1 MYKPIMEQ
9 WGLDIKAEIM
19 DVDLNSHKNPE
30 LFQTQATNRIFD
42 RFPINF
48 TFNRLPPRFYYV
60 GTCEMQRMQLNIQGQ
75 TSLLFINDFTDM
87 YDRITDY
94 LDVSNSFDERMKRLP
109 MLGAFWDKIRT
120 MKRGSLM
127 IKFKEFQIDVWSK
140 RTFNRYDDKLS
151 ISFSDFQYNKK
162 VIINP
167 NQKH

>member
-1 MYKPIMEQ
+1 M
-9 WGLDIKAEIM
+9 
-19 DVDLNSHKNPE
+19 
-30 LFQTQATNRIFD
+30 
-42 RFPINF
+42 
-48 TFNRLPPRFYYV
+48 
-60 GTCEMQRMQLNIQGQ
+60 
-75 TSLLFINDFTDM
+75 LFINDFTDM

-127 IKFKEFQIDVWSK
+127 MKFKEYQIDVWSK
-140 RTFNRYDDKLS
+140 RTFNRYDDKLT

-167 NQKH
+167 NQKHQAYLVHNLCLRSLFFKKDPML